1 MWNLF
6 NRRYSNASRMRW
18 VAVLAF
24 SVSLHLVLLWLL
36 GQGETVKY
44 RSIQTSKDRGA
55 GTAAL
60 SVRLIAND
68 SFAPQTELLGP
79 ERAEFA
85 AFEGPRTAGK
95 SLIDPTEAQPDDIDA
110 HTYYSARQLS
120 RTPFPLSN
128 IDLDVLAIDEVAFA
142 GAIELTILVEAD
154 GTVARVSSKV
164 DRDDVRTYVDR
175 VAARFQRTQFS
186 PGEID
191 GRAVRSK
198 LHITVVS
205 DPLHQTASKS

>member
-6 NRRYSNASRMRW
+6 NRRCGDSSRMRW
-18 VAVLAF
+18 VAVLVF

-36 GQGETVKY
+36 GQGVPAKY
-44 RSIQTSKDRGA
+44 RPIQTSKDRG
-55 GTAAL
+55 GGIAAL
-60 SVRLIAND
+60 SVRLIGND
-68 SFAPQTELLGP
+68 SLAPQTELLEP

-85 AFEGPRTAGK
+85 AFEGARTTGK
-95 SLIDPTEAQPDDIDA
+95 SLIDSTEAHPDA
-110 HTYYSARQLS
+110 TEALTYFSGPQLT

-128 IDLDVLAIDEVAFA
+128 VDLDVLAIDEVAFA

-198 LHITVVS
+198 LLITVVS
-205 DPLHQTASKS
+205 DPIHQAASKS